1 MINFIYLIYLL
12 GSIILTSYLT
22 LSFKVIE
29 KLGIPLFQAIVFNYL
44 TCVLTGS
51 VVNGSFP
58 INQSAVQQPWFMWA
72 GIMGCMFISIFN
84 IVGFTTQKSG
94 VAVASVANK
103 LSLVIPFVFSLYLYN
118 EEATGLKITGIIIAL
133 AAVVLTCLPDKKG
146 ESPAHKHLSPF
157 LMILLPS
164 VLFLGSGLL
173 DALVKYVQQTYL
185 NESNNNAYLITSF
198 ATATTIGLLLLLIF
212 VLTGKQKFDSRSI
225 VAGIIIGIPNY
236 FSIWCLVK
244 VLKLYEGNS
253 SAIIPINNMGIVLF
267 SSVVAWLL
275 FKERLSAINWA
286 GVILAIGAIALIAFG

>member
-1 MINFIYLIYLL
+1 MIYLL
-12 GSIILTSYLT
+12 GSIVLTSYLT
-22 LSFKVIE
+22 LSFKAVE
-29 KLGIPLFQAIVFNYL
+29 QFGIPLFQAIVFNYL
-44 TCVLTGS
+44 TCVVTGS

-84 IVGFTTQKSG
+84 LVGFTTQKLG

-103 LSLVIPFVFSLYLYN
+103 LSLMIPFVFSLYLYN
-118 EEATGLKITGIIIAL
+118 EKATGLKVAGIIIAL

-146 ESPAHKHLSPF
+146 ESPAHKHLSSF

-164 VLFLGSGLL
+164 VLFLSSGLL
-173 DALVKYVQQTYL
+173 DTLVKYVQQTYL

-198 ATATTIGLLLLLIF
+198 ATASTIGLLLLLIF

-225 VAGIIIGIPNY
+225 IAGIIIGVPNY

-244 VLKLYEGNS
+244 VLKQYEGNS

-275 FKERLSAINWA
+275 FKERLSLINWV
-286 GVILAIGAIALIAFG
+286 GVILAVGAIALIAFG